1 MSNTERMSVA
11 ALIGVILRR
20 KINRTID
27 VKWLIENEAYAQ
39 EIIGLC
45 REQGLTDLTEY
56 ADHLERLMFPK
67 SASKPTGFAP
77 TATMTKAATI
87 THPVVMPVAVE
98 SSEEAEPEEE
108 IINPNKYVGG
118 LR

>member
-11 ALIGVILRR
+11 ALISVILRR

-27 VKWLIENEAYAQ
+27 VKWLIENEVYAQ

-45 REQGLTDLTEY
+45 REQNLPDLTEY

-67 SASKPTGFAP
+67 AAFKPTGFAP
-77 TATMTKAATI
+77 TTFQTKPPRIQPIAKPI
-87 THPVVMPVAVE
+87 TVE
-98 SSEEAEPEEE
+98 LHDEIEVEEE
-108 IINPNKYVGG
+108 IVNPNKYVGG